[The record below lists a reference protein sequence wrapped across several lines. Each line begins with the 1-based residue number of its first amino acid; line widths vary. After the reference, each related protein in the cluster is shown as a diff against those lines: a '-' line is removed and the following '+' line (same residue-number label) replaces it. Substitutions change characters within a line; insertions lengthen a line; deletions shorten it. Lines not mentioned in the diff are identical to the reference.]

1 VSVEQTPRTRMNI
14 FLDRVFRIT
23 LGLYVDPI
31 HGNY

>member
-1 VSVEQTPRTRMNI
+1 MNI